1 MSSLRRIGLVLF
13 ASTLLLNQVAC
24 AVFSAPMPPAFESV
38 ELDSRV
44 ESNRKYQGLIHGNT
58 RILLSRAALV
68 PSWGLEPDL

>member
-1 MSSLRRIGLVLF
+1 
-13 ASTLLLNQVAC
+13 
-24 AVFSAPMPPAFESV
+24 MPPAFESV

-44 ESNRKYQGLIHGNT
+44 ESNSKYQGLIHGNT

>member
-24 AVFSAPMPPAFESV
+24 AVFCAPMPPALESV

-44 ESNRKYQGLIHGNT
+44 ESNSKYQGLIHGNI
-58 RILLSRAALV
+58 RGLL
-68 PSWGLEPDL
+68 